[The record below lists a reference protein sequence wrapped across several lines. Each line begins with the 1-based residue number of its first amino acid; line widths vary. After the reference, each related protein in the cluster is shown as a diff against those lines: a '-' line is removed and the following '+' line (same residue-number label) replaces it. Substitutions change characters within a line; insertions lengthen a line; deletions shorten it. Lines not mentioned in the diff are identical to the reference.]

1 MFSSGPQQKLNAKN
15 EKSPSTIHSRGIFV
29 LEFKHKVSEEV
40 MEKFLASVLMVIL
53 ASFCT
58 LGFVTPVAVATSE
71 EAATSEETPAEETK
85 TEQNVNLE
93 IATELD
99 FGELSERGSSYTSS
113 FKVINHGLEDVKIEL
128 GFEKSH
134 HLHLADEYKLGAD
147 WLAIVGGQTKQTI
160 PANGEKDIRVRVT
173 IPADAKAG
181 TQYATIKITAGDLS
195 YMVDTHMTIL
205 GDDVKASGELKQS
218 KIAAF
223 GFTKRINAEATVEN
237 TGNVGYKVKN
247 VIQYK
252 KGLSGAADWIVVV
265 DEERQVVPNVSLTVN
280 ADTAEDVGYG
290 IFTVEQKITY
300 LNQDGEMVEE
310 TRHQAVINCPAWL
323 FVAVIGVIVAVIVIA
338 VILKHKK
345 EVREA

>member
-1 MFSSGPQQKLNAKN
+1 M
-15 EKSPSTIHSRGIFV
+15 

-53 ASFCT
+53 ASFCA
-58 LGFVTPVAVATSE
+58 LGFATPVAVATSE

-93 IATELD
+93 VATELD
-99 FGELSERGSSYTSS
+99 FGELSERGGSYTSS

-147 WLAIVGGQTKQTI
+147 WLAIVGGQTKQTV

-218 KIAAF
+218 RIAAF
-223 GFTKRINAEATVEN
+223 GFTKRLNAEATVQN

-247 VIQYK
+247 VIVL
-252 KGLSGAADWIVVV
+252 GRFHAVVF
-265 DEERQVVPNVSLTVN
+265 S
-280 ADTAEDVGYG
+280 
-290 IFTVEQKITY
+290 
-300 LNQDGEMVEE
+300 
-310 TRHQAVINCPAWL
+310 
-323 FVAVIGVIVAVIVIA
+323 IG
-338 VILKHKK
+338 
-345 EVREA
+345 